1 MRPFFVF
8 LIAFIPILPAFG
20 DEEPDR
26 RSVVVAA
33 VSYVDGAYNSMDS
46 VKQDKLTQQNVVQS
60 GSGPIVTSVSAQ
72 DGTVTVTKSEVT
84 IPVGGTTSDT
94 RATLWLE

>member
-20 DEEPDR
+20 EELDR
-26 RSVVVAA
+26 TSMAAA
-33 VSYVDGAYNSMDS
+33 VSYVDGAYNAMDS

-72 DGTVTVTKSEVT
+72 NGTVTVTKSEVT
-84 IPVGGTTSDT
+84 IPVGATTSGT